1 MDDWCIHDQHGADVN
16 SGGGRG
22 ADDNLHPTDFEHSHQ
37 EELAQA
43 GMVRLFY
50 DDGDGRYFLLMM
62 IPGASSDN
70 ALAVLTS
77 DDDNDPQHDQDA
89 DSDADD
95 DDYDADAD
103 DDDDDDDLR
112 CFSCCCPRCSDPTE
126 LGAHSST
133 LTCRQC
139 KV

>member
-70 ALAVLTS
+70 ALAVLTMIPS
-77 DDDNDPQHDQDA
+77 MIRMLILMLMMMIMMPMPMTMTMMTISGVSPAVARAVPTPLSLELIRALSLVGNARFEDQ
-89 DSDADD
+89 
-95 DDYDADAD
+95 
-103 DDDDDDDLR
+103 
-112 CFSCCCPRCSDPTE
+112 
-126 LGAHSST
+126 
-133 LTCRQC
+133 
-139 KV
+139 